1 MKALL
6 PILALVFILGLC
18 AGSSILYLNMDYN
31 SSAILTIGWISG
43 IMLWVRYHGLKTKGV
58 K

>member
-6 PILALVFILGLC
+6 LILALVFILGLC

-31 SSAILTIGWISG
+31 SSAILTVGWIAG
-43 IMLWVRYHGLKTKGV
+43 IMVLVRYHNLKTKEV

>member
-6 PILALVFILGLC
+6 LILALVFILGLC

-31 SSAILTIGWISG
+31 SSAVLTVGWIAG
-43 IMLWVRYHGLKTKGV
+43 IMLWVRFYGLKV
-58 K
+58 KEVK